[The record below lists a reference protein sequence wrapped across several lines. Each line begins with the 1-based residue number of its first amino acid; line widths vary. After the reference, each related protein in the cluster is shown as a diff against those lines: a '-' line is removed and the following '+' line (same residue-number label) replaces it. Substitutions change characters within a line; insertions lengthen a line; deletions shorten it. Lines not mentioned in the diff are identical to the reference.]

1 MMMLLWPL
9 LLLPLWIYW
18 FVFFFLHSVVVVH
31 IYFRCWCVCVD
42 CLWLRPF
49 RWFVWSI
56 SLFYTIF
63 LIDDLILSKQFMS
76 SASKTGQ
83 YLFVY
88 FRYSIR
94 FWYTHTR
101 TLSGSF
107 AAQFQFGSGFAEAN
121 ASPTSFAS
129 KNEQYTRIL
138 WMQTRNNSQN
148 AQISIC
154 I

>member
-18 FVFFFLHSVVVVH
+18 FVFFSFIRSLLY
-31 IYFRCWCVCVD
+31 IYISDAGVCVG

-76 SASKTGQ
+76 SVSKTGQ

-138 WMQTRNNSQN
+138 WMQTRSNSQN
-148 AQISIC
+148 AQISIW